1 VVEGAHG
8 IGAEL
13 GAVSRGRRGIRV
25 EVCGGSAMASK
36 AGFRAV
42 KRGGGGRTGGAPRW
56 CAPLIGARGDG
67 MKAVQ
72 RQSRG
77 RQNGS
82 GSHGLD
88 VVCTVWALTFG
99 Q

>member
-1 VVEGAHG
+1 
-8 IGAEL
+8 
-13 GAVSRGRRGIRV
+13 
-25 EVCGGSAMASK
+25 MASK